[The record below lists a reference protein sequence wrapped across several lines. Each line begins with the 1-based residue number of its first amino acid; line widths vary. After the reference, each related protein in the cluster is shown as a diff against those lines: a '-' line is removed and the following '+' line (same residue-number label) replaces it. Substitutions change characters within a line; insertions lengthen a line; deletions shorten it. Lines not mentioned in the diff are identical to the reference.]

1 MHLVYSTVLYLG
13 AGIIL
18 VNLEVIAAGKGW
30 GDEEIAGQEDRKRYY
45 QPFGADEYD

>member
-1 MHLVYSTVLYLG
+1 MHLVYSAMLYLG
-13 AGIIL
+13 TRIVLI
-18 VNLEVIAAGKGW
+18 NLELVAASEGW